1 MKPLFPTP
9 LLPTVI
15 EEIVQDAGK
24 ARICRMRVKVV
35 SISSNTNS
43 FGLRGHILVA
53 RDGAAFEG
61 GLNHL
66 HNLTVGQTINLDVKT
81 DLPLDRFPALTAMA
95 GYGFEIPRRLPHDAP
110 PGVLKKIW
118 GNQAVRKEAGR

>member
-1 MKPLFPTP
+1 MKPLFPTR

-24 ARICRMRVKVV
+24 ARICRMPVKVV
-35 SISSNTNS
+35 AISDNTNA
-43 FGLRGHILVA
+43 FGLRGHILIA

-81 DLPLDRFPALTAMA
+81 DLPLDKFPALTAMA
-95 GYGFEIPRRLPHDAP
+95 GYGFEIPRKFKTAP
-110 PGVLKKIW
+110 PALLKEVW
-118 GNQAVRKEAGR
+118 GDQAAQKEAGR